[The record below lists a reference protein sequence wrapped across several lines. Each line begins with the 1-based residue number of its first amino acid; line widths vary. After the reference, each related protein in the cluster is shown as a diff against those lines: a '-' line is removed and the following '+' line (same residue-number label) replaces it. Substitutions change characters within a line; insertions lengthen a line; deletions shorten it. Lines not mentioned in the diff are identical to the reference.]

1 MLSKTH
7 IKKLINDYIA
17 YTLKHQQRSDDLKVE
32 GVNRQAEFELI
43 CHEIETGSYITIAQL
58 LDEFLSSTNT
68 LLDKQSVQ
76 YGQLLQDVAHAH
88 LQVVLETGNG

>member
-43 CHEIETGSYITIAQL
+43 SHEIETGSYITVSQL

-76 YGQLLQDVAHAH
+76 YGQLLQGVAHAH
-88 LQVVLETGNG
+88 LQIVYEVDNG